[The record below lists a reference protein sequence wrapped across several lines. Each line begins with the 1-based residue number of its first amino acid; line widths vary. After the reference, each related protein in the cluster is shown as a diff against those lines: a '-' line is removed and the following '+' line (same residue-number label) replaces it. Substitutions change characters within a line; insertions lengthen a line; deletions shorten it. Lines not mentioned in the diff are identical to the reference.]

1 MKDMMKKMLHLLR
14 TKDGNMYPLV
24 AAVLLVIMIFLAVT
38 IEIWRGHAVST
49 GVYNAVRAG
58 TETAVTK
65 NAAMLYSSQTDMAAN
80 TYDYSDASWKSQTDT
95 GAITD
100 VLQKNLGLRQNGN
113 DWIKYDDAGHELY
126 RLAGLN
132 IQVFNPYAPSGSVSN
147 VAHFTIT
154 VTFTLKTT
162 FQVSAVPIATPMKVN
177 VSAGGKF

>member
-1 MKDMMKKMLHLLR
+1 MIKHLLR
-14 TKDGNMYPLV
+14 AKDGNMYPLV
-24 AAVLLVIMIFLAVT
+24 AAVLFVVMIFLAVT
-38 IEIWRGHAVST
+38 IEIWRVHAVST

-80 TYDYSDASWKSQTDT
+80 TYDYSDNDSWEDQTDT
-95 GAITD
+95 GAITGI
-100 VLQKNLGLRQNGN
+100 LQNNLGLRQSGN
-113 DWIKYDDAGHELY
+113 DWIKCDDAGHELY

-132 IQVFNPYAPSGSVSN
+132 IQVSNPYAPSGSVSN
-147 VAHFTIT
+147 AAHFTIT

-162 FQVSAVPIATPMKVN
+162 FQVSAVPIATPMEVN